1 MGALLPALG
10 TLLGALALT
19 ILIEAPVAAVLGLRT
34 RHAQA
39 VLACINA
46 VTNPAL
52 TLILAVLQWFSL
64 APASPFSPV
73 ILALEAFVVLV
84 EAILLHFCL
93 RLPPFR
99 SFRLSLACNGISW
112 LCGALLLW

>member
-10 TLLGALALT
+10 VLLGALTLT
-19 ILIEAPVAAVLGLRT
+19 IVIEAAVAAVLGLRT
-34 RHAQA
+34 WHSQA

-46 VTNPAL
+46 ITNPAL
-52 TLILAVLQWFSL
+52 TLTLAVLPRFAL
-64 APASPFSPV
+64 APHSPFAPV
-73 ILALEAFVVLV
+73 VLALEAGVVLV

-93 RLPPFR
+93 RLHPFR
-99 SFRLSLACNGISW
+99 SFWLSFACNAISW